1 MNAPHPLRRLSELGQ
16 SVWLD
21 NLNRRMVSPDGLLPK
36 LIAEDGVSG
45 ITSNPAI
52 FEKAIDQSADY
63 DDEIRSLSRTSR
75 NVEERSVPT
84 LTISPAAAG
93 SPAARTS
100 ASTQSS
106 T

>member
-1 MNAPHPLRRLSELGQ
+1 MPDSNLHKLSALGQ

-21 NLNRRMVSPDGLLPK
+21 NLNRRMLTPGGLLPR

-63 DDEIRSLSRTSR
+63 DDYIRALS
-75 NVEERSVPT
+75 
-84 LTISPAAAG
+84 
-93 SPAARTS
+93 
-100 ASTQSS
+100 
-106 T
+106 